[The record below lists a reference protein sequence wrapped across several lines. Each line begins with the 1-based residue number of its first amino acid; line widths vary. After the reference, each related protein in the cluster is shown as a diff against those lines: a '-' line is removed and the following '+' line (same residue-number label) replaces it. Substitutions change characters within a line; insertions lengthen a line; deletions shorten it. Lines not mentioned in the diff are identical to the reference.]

1 MSGSRSFM
9 NPCLLGNIFT
19 FFFFFRLTYL
29 FANLFDSFFY
39 SIIHVMTYF
48 FHNPF
53 DYFCA
58 LSLCFACKDQFA
70 VIRR

>member
-29 FANLFDSFFY
+29 FANLFNSFFY

-53 DYFCA
+53 DYFLCT
-58 LSLCFACKDQFA
+58 LSFVSPAKINLL
-70 VIRR
+70 

>member
-1 MSGSRSFM
+1 MLTWEHLYILLFLSAYLSFRKPFL
-9 NPCLLGNIFT
+9 N
-19 FFFFFRLTYL
+19 
-29 FANLFDSFFY
+29 SFFY